1 MNNVSGST
9 LSDTDTKKIMQAADV
24 LIATVRAHRVANAQ
38 LELESFKGEK
48 WRITIECLAAGEEAK
63 Q

>member
-1 MNNVSGST
+1 MNNDNVG
-9 LSDTDTKKIMQAADV
+9 LSKMDAQKVVQAADV
-24 LIATVRAHRVANAQ
+24 LIGTVRRHDSGSAY

-48 WRITIECLAAGEEAK
+48 WRITIERVSDIEETK